1 MTDNIFDRLMEL
13 LQSPGPINW
22 ALGQEIAGSIA
33 GAREPIDPDLADEYS
48 ALTDAAVLHVASV
61 TGLTPD
67 TTEVHPVDR
76 AGWAEANL
84 RAFRYLVEPIATKMS
99 DAPAGPLDPIM
110 KPLGPAILGMQ
121 AGSMVGFM
129 SQRVLGQ
136 FDIGMPT
143 MDRPGVFYVV
153 PNIETFAKDHQID
166 PPQARLWVALHEV
179 AHSAEFAVGWV
190 RPHFLRLVEEYFAG
204 LEFDPSSIAE
214 RLESM
219 ERPEDLEQLMQQPG
233 GVAGL
238 LAGPEQRDVL
248 DRIQAFM
255 ALMEG
260 YADYVMHQAA
270 PNLIPAAPQIA
281 EAIVR
286 RRAEPTQGEQV
297 LQQLMGLEL
306 KRQQYRLGLAFCE
319 EVARRWGE
327 DELGRIWEGP
337 ERLPSLGELEDP
349 VGWAARLL

>member
-1 MTDNIFDRLMEL
+1 
-13 LQSPGPINW
+13 
-22 ALGQEIAGSIA
+22 
-33 GAREPIDPDLADEYS
+33 
-48 ALTDAAVLHVASV
+48 
-61 TGLTPD
+61 
-67 TTEVHPVDR
+67 
-76 AGWAEANL
+76 
-84 RAFRYLVEPIATKMS
+84 
-99 DAPAGPLDPIM
+99 
-110 KPLGPAILGMQ
+110 
-121 AGSMVGFM
+121 MVGFM

-143 MDRPGVFYVV
+143 MDRPGIFYVV
-153 PNIETFAKDHQID
+153 PNIEAFATDHQID

-179 AHSAEFAVGWV
+179 AHSAEFAVRWV

-214 RLESM
+214 RLESL

-238 LAGPEQRDVL
+238 LAGPEQRDAL

-260 YADYVMHQAA
+260 YADYVMRQAA

-306 KRQQYRLGLAFCE
+306 NRQQYRLGVAFCE
-319 EVARRWGE
+319 EVTRRWGE
-327 DELGRIWEGP
+327 KELARIWESP
-337 ERLPSLGELEDP
+337 ERLPTLSELEDP